1 MLPHVIL
8 HVGMSLDG
16 RLDWT
21 SIDQGLYYEIA
32 ARLAPDAI
40 LSGSNTI
47 LAADIPEEIPEE
59 YREMAAEMESQPDE
73 SRQLLAVVDSQGRIQ
88 NWPAIR
94 QQPWW
99 RKAIALCSAATPKR
113 YLEDL
118 QNAGIESIMAGD
130 ERVDLRTALEEMNAR
145 YGVVNVRVDS
155 GGILNGVLLR
165 EGLVSQ
171 ISTLIHPQLVGG
183 SSPRSMFVGPDLQ
196 SEEGIIQ
203 LRLKEFQELSEGV
216 IWLNYD
222 VINHEI
228 E

>member
-1 MLPHVIL
+1 MLPHVFL
-8 HVGMSLDG
+8 HIGMSLDG
-16 RLDWT
+16 RLDWV

-32 ARLAPDAI
+32 SRLPHDAI

-47 LAADIPEEIPEE
+47 LTADIQEEIPEE
-59 YREMAAEMESQPDE
+59 YREMAAEMEAQPDE
-73 SRQLLAVVDSQGRIQ
+73 TRQLLAVVDSQGRIQ

-99 RKAIALCSAATPKR
+99 RQSIALCSATTPKR

-118 QNAGIESIMAGD
+118 RNAGIETIVAGD

-145 YGVVNVRVDS
+145 YDVESVRVDS

-165 EGLVSQ
+165 EGLIHQ

-183 SSPRSMFVGPDLQ
+183 SSPRSMFVAPDLQ
-196 SEEGIIQ
+196 SNEGVIP
-203 LRLKEFQELSEGV
+203 LRLKDFQRLSEDV
-216 IWLNYD
+216 IWLNFD
-222 VINHEI
+222 VINDEI

>member
-1 MLPHVIL
+1 MFPHVIL
-8 HVGMSLDG
+8 HIGMSLDG
-16 RLDWT
+16 RLDWV

-73 SRQLLAVVDSQGRIQ
+73 TRQLLAVVDSQGRIR

-99 RKAIALCSAATPKR
+99 RQAIALCSAVTPKR

-118 QNAGIESIMAGD
+118 RDVGVETIVAGD

-145 YGVVNVRVDS
+145 YGVETIRVDS

-165 EGLVSQ
+165 EGLVQQ

-183 SSPRSMFVGPDLQ
+183 SSPRSMFVAPDLQ
-196 SEEGIIQ
+196 SKEGVIP
-203 LRLKEFQELSEGV
+203 LRLKDFQRLSEDV
-216 IWLNYD
+216 IWLNFD
-222 VINHEI
+222 VINDEI
-228 E
+228 K

>member
-1 MLPHVIL
+1 MFPHVIL
-8 HVGMSLDG
+8 HIGMSLDG
-16 RLDWT
+16 RLDWV

-59 YREMAAEMESQPDE
+59 YREMAAEMESQPDDT
-73 SRQLLAVVDSQGRIQ
+73 RQLLAVVDSQGRIR

-99 RKAIALCSAATPKR
+99 RQAIALCSAVTPKR

-118 QNAGIESIMAGD
+118 RDVGVETIVAGD

-145 YGVVNVRVDS
+145 YGVETIRVDS

-165 EGLVSQ
+165 EGLVQQ

-183 SSPRSMFVGPDLQ
+183 SSPRSMFVAPDLQ
-196 SEEGIIQ
+196 SKEGVIP
-203 LRLKEFQELSEGV
+203 LRLKDFQRLSEDV
-216 IWLNYD
+216 IWLNFD
-222 VINHEI
+222 VINDEI
-228 E
+228 K